1 MSITLAVNVL
11 SVWSV
16 SPLDFDVNKKL
27 TASTARKPLTTAQ
40 STSLTRRLVLLSG
53 FLITR

>member
-27 TASTARKPLTTAQ
+27 AASTARKPLTTAQ
-40 STSLTRRLVLLSG
+40 NTSLTRRLVLLSG
-53 FLITR
+53 FLIAR

>member
-16 SPLDFDVNKKL
+16 SPLDFEVNKKL
-27 TASTARKPLTTAQ
+27 AASTARKPLTTAQ
-40 STSLTRRLVLLSG
+40 NTSLTRRLVLLSG
-53 FLITR
+53 F